1 MALPGSHTD
10 CSHDHKPLPNIRL
23 AWFGLKATLIEAN
36 VLKVFVVFYC
46 VQNNKQTKLT
56 SKMKKTN
63 VYAGIR
69 FWML

>member
-1 MALPGSHTD
+1 M
-10 CSHDHKPLPNIRL
+10 
-23 AWFGLKATLIEAN
+23 IEAN

-56 SKMKKTN
+56 SKLKKITN